1 MNDALQSIDELE
13 AENQS
18 LLALVNEQAEQILA
32 LRDMVDRFA
41 ELANVSTEPKRRGR
55 PRKRKDLVWLRDPPP
70 KQKGRPSNIPE
81 FLMPIVLDLVAIH
94 IAQSQKKFP
103 IKDAVNAAF
112 DTLWDLFED
121 EDRRSW
127 LREEMTREYAK
138 KRIDE
143 RTKRRIAKE
152 KWLISVRERIQ
163 KECS

>member
-1 MNDALQSIDELE
+1 MNDARQRIDELE

-18 LLALVNEQAEQILA
+18 LIALVNEQAEQILA
-32 LRDMVDRFA
+32 LRGMVDKFA

-55 PRKRKDLVWLRDPPP
+55 PRKTKDLVWLRDHQP

-81 FLMPIVLDLVAIH
+81 SLMPIVLYLVAIH

-127 LREEMTREYAK
+127 LRKEMTREYAK

-152 KWLISVRERIQ
+152 KWLISVRERIK
-163 KECS
+163 KEYS